1 MGGKHSQ
8 RLLTPLHYCA
18 NGMIVPPRSVAR
30 SLDLSV
36 CAASTG
42 SQPAGDGGGGGG
54 GGGVASLMSLMCSKH
69 PRTPTR
75 AFTFKDGAK
84 YLRC

>member
-18 NGMIVPPRSVAR
+18 NGMIVAPRWVAR

-36 CAASTG
+36 CAHLPGERTWPIARRWRRSLADESDGLSEKTSTY
-42 SQPAGDGGGGGG
+42 SETFNKKGGEGRGG
-54 GGGVASLMSLMCSKH
+54 LL
-69 PRTPTR
+69 
-75 AFTFKDGAK
+75 
-84 YLRC
+84 